1 MNAVLSEN
9 LKKYRLKMNLS
20 QEEVARAISKT
31 RGTYSRFENGTL
43 EPDINTLITLADLYK
58 TPTDI
63 LLGRISTAEEW
74 MKAWPGVVI
83 GQMIGDAIN
92 RKRVKRKLKKTE
104 DQKENPSANAEG
116 GE

>member
-9 LKKYRLKMNLS
+9 LKKCRLKMNLS
-20 QEEVARAISKT
+20 QEEVARAINKT
-31 RGTYSRFENGTL
+31 RGTYSRYENGTL

-92 RKRVKRKLKKTE
+92 RQRVKRKLKKPNE
-104 DQKENPSANAEG
+104 NKEPPSANTEG
-116 GE
+116 EE